1 MAYIRYL
8 IGEAAD
14 RAYSCGLWLV
24 LAMVAFGVLD
34 RFIPSL
40 LPFTRVATLFFGVMT
55 VFFLIGT
62 WRSVVRVRQE
72 RLAQE
77 EEEV

>member
-1 MAYIRYL
+1 
-8 IGEAAD
+8 
-14 RAYSCGLWLV
+14 
-24 LAMVAFGVLD
+24 MVAFGVLD
-34 RFIPSL
+34 RFTPSL